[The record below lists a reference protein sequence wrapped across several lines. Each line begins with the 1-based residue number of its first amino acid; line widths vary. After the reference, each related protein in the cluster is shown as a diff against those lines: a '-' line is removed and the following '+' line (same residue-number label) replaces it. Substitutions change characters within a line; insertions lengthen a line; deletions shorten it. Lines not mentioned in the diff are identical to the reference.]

1 VALAGSSALPQAAPE
16 AVMIEKIVAFGV
28 MVVLF
33 GLIHYR
39 NFYHRSSWERMTRN
53 LR

>member
-1 VALAGSSALPQAAPE
+1 MVERVVSVG
-16 AVMIEKIVAFGV
+16 VMIT
-28 MVVLF
+28 LF

-39 NFYHRSSWERMTRN
+39 NFYARTAWERMTRG

>member
-1 VALAGSSALPQAAPE
+1 
-16 AVMIEKIVAFGV
+16 MIEKIVAFGV

-39 NFYHRSSWERMTRN
+39 NFYPRSSRERMTRN